1 MLKLKAQISP
11 DDHLGNKVFDPILA
25 SKRASNLFIIIL
37 VILAAL
43 ALLVIGLLATRPV
56 SPEALLRLSQSALT
70 SLPAVPFSQ

>member
-1 MLKLKAQISP
+1 MAAEQISP

-43 ALLVIGLLATRPV
+43 SLLVIGLFATRPI
-56 SPEALLRLSQSALT
+56 SPEALLKMSQSAIT
-70 SLPAVPFSQ
+70 SIPGVPFSQ